1 MTSLRSLLAAY
12 EGQDASPAS
21 ASIAALEKMVALQKD
36 ALDQALDD
44 LQAARLKHGLAPIEP
59 TAVIGDSASVAAFIA
74 RAHYRALGLGLEPL
88 DFPPPPQLPPA
99 PPSTPQAR
107 ADVVAFIV
115 AADKKARNE
124 K

>member
-36 ALDQALDD
+36 ALDQALAD
-44 LQAARLKHGLAPIEP
+44 LQAARAKQGVPELPSLPDLPESGSVQATVEFVLRADRRRRGEEFIPAAPAQP
-59 TAVIGDSASVAAFIA
+59 F
-74 RAHYRALGLGLEPL
+74 
-88 DFPPPPQLPPA
+88 PA

-107 ADVVAFIV
+107 AEIAQFIIN
-115 AADKKARNE
+115 ADKKARGE